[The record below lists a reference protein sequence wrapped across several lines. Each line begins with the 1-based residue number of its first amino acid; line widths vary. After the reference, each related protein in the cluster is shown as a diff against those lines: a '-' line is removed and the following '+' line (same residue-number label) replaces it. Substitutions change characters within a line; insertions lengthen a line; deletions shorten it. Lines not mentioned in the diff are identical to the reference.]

1 MAGPR
6 RWMGMVAA
14 LAGGG
19 CAASEDVP
27 PAPSEP
33 VGAPRERT
41 LPMLELSASS
51 LDAFPGHTLAIHLR
65 ADDPPS
71 LSLRFLDQERT
82 AWAQADGTW
91 RVLIGVPLRT
101 PPGPHELVVE
111 AEDGKGHFHD
121 HSVTIEVHEVDWPFT
136 GRLPLSRSRTTPAG
150 IARMRAERDTVYAAH
165 SPEQEWDGAF
175 ILPVAQGVHTS
186 AYGSYREYPD
196 GSRSFH
202 DAEDIARKR
211 GVPVVA
217 AADGVVALAREQ
229 EIHGNAVLLDHG
241 QGVVGLYSHL
251 DRIDVV
257 EGQRVVQ
264 GEGLGA
270 MGSTGRTTG
279 PHLHWGLVV
288 DGVAVDPME
297 WVMGS
302 PETGSASAWLPLVPG
317 AQ

>member
-1 MAGPR
+1 
-6 RWMGMVAA
+6 
-14 LAGGG
+14 
-19 CAASEDVP
+19 
-27 PAPSEP
+27 
-33 VGAPRERT
+33 
-41 LPMLELSASS
+41 MLELSASS
-51 LDAFPGHTLAIHLR
+51 LDALPGHTLAIHLR
-65 ADDPPS
+65 AEEPPS
-71 LSLRFLDQERT
+71 LTLRFLDQERT

-91 RVLIGVPLRT
+91 RALVGVPLRT

-136 GRLPLSRSRTTPAG
+136 GRLPLSRSQTRTTPAG
-150 IARMRAERDTVYAAH
+150 IARMRAERDAVYAAH
-165 SPEQEWDGAF
+165 SPEQQWDGAF
-175 ILPVAQGVHTS
+175 VLPVAQGVHTS

-196 GSRSFH
+196 GSRSYH

-211 GVPVVA
+211 GVSVVA

-257 EGQRVVQ
+257 DGQRVVQ
-264 GEGLGA
+264 GERLGA

-297 WVMGS
+297 WVTGS
-302 PETGSASAWLPLVPG
+302 PEAGSASAWLPLVPG
-317 AQ
+317 GP